1 MFTIFFALCPLNIS
15 STCNSLKPLK
25 ESIFRDTKGHG
36 QEHPLLY
43 QANQSHL
50 YSLNHLIQYIYTK
63 QVFSFFQI
71 TGCGGGSNQSTKI
84 HTYCSKPTGIIATCF
99 ACHGP
104 SSAKLSAQ
112 ASSEPMLLSHACQPS
127 LGNTN
132 NKKLQIMLSASLC
145 SLSLQNKAKAC
156 GCTSD
161 VTLMKQ

>member
-1 MFTIFFALCPLNIS
+1 MARNTP
-15 STCNSLKPLK
+15 
-25 ESIFRDTKGHG
+25 
-36 QEHPLLY
+36 Y
-43 QANQSHL
+43 
-50 YSLNHLIQYIYTK
+50 YTK
-63 QVFSFFQI
+63 PISPTFTVSTTLSNTYTPSKYFLFSKSR
-71 TGCGGGSNQSTKI
+71 GVEGGSNQSTKI

-132 NKKLQIMLSASLC
+132 NRKLQIMLSASLC